1 MSGFGDCRCCKKYKK
16 LTTHHDKQLNEKV
29 MICRDCHDI
38 VEEYVKIQD
47 KVRKEMVK
55 KSYKTKNKT
64 KKN

>member
-38 VEEYVKIQD
+38 IEEYIKIQV
-47 KVRKEMVK
+47 KVRKEIVK
-55 KSYKTKNKT
+55 GKKKTNKP
-64 KKN
+64 KK